1 MHARFS
7 RTKLSFSSEVIRC
20 NIAVDRHAIS
30 SLGFIGVVL
39 RGQRLDEHGRASKEL
54 DIPGAL
60 EHERQF
66 FINDSAYR

>member
-1 MHARFS
+1 MTCCFLII
-7 RTKLSFSSEVIRC
+7 T
-20 NIAVDRHAIS
+20 
-30 SLGFIGVVL
+30 LGFIGVVL

-66 FINDSAYR
+66 FMTDPAYR